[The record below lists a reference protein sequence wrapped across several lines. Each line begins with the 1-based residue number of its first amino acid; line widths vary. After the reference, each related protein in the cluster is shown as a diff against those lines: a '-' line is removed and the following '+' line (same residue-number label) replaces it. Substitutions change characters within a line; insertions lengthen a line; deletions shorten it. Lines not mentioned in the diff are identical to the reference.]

1 MKRKQIIALVLS
13 AVLAAGSAAPGSV
26 LPASAA
32 EQKGTVSTAEEAEP
46 ADTSHEAEESS
57 EEDAAAG
64 LTEDTPGP
72 EAAGADT
79 GESDDA
85 ESGFAESGESGSE
98 DAEAAETGSEDA
110 EAAEPG
116 SEAIESTDSEKE
128 DPERS
133 EPDAESPEEV
143 KDDEEN
149 PASDV
154 SAEADAEKEEKEKET
169 EETAESVTAQTGTT
183 AAEAGNENHF
193 KAYLKGF
200 EDRDGAIYIT
210 LSPGEEREIQAVVE
224 ADDYSGVTYTWKK
237 SDEVIRQVTA
247 EELIEQNGTASVD
260 SLWITGNKGSFYR
273 LEVSDGLGN
282 TASIWFETDVD
293 NHFKAYPEGTKIVE
307 GQHPDSVT
315 TVFAYPGEEI
325 TLHVCVEADDREGIK
340 YEWYDDYYD
349 LLEEYTDKD
358 TITVTVDRKSSTFS
372 CYVHDRYGNTGE
384 ATFYVRQ
391 EETFTAYPEG
401 AEMSEY
407 DGKMEK
413 SVNLSLMKDE
423 EVTLNVIAEPEEG
436 IELTYSWS
444 SSGGQEELAEAGGKS
459 VTVRPESSQ
468 VYCCTVTDQYGD
480 YEEILFD
487 IKVNHF
493 EAWPENELIW
503 ENGERSGI
511 EHLHI
516 KEGENATLRV
526 LVDGDDTSKV
536 TYSWQKEDSVSCERT
551 DLNQYGSS
559 IEAAA
564 VYDDSYY
571 CSVEDG
577 YGNST
582 TVCFMFLPE
591 EFDAY
596 PENPVLIN
604 DGRKRDDKELQA
616 EKGEKLTLRVITE
629 PEDMTGFHYQWYEDN
644 TPIEGSEGSG
654 SALTITADQRTRY
667 RCDVTRDGNYM
678 RESVYFTVNVQGE
691 TAPVISLDGADY
703 SGSDFSAV
711 YKTLP
716 GEECAM
722 HVTVKDT
729 GTADSKY
736 SVVWLDEDKRVL
748 AEGTDTYRCTVT
760 GNKNYY
766 CKVMN
771 SQGRM
776 TIHGI
781 EVKIDSALTALPA
794 GRTENNYDS
803 KENLV
808 QIFADPSEAVTL
820 EVEASAVEGADLQ
833 FTWEGRAMDFKGDG
847 NSGWQYFD
855 TSGPKLTVTPGA
867 DTRYECIVKD
877 RFGYYKTVRF
887 DVIVSGKKDLS
898 RTIIKLSET
907 KLPYTGKPVEPE
919 VSVLYKGQKLEKGKD
934 YTLLY
939 RDNLSPFHTSDV
951 MVRGTGDFSGMRVIS
966 FSIMPVEQKLTVTVP
981 ALTPNAAGKITVKDA
996 KGRLYYDVVS
1006 GRDVVSV
1013 DSKGNLKALK
1023 IGTAK
1028 VLVGATSSPDEG
1040 YESAKKTVTVK
1051 VLPAAP
1057 ASLKAANM
1065 VTSVKLTWTKVPGAT
1080 GYIIKRAGRT
1090 IKTISGGSTVSYLDT
1105 TANKNGTTYNY
1116 SIYAKAS
1123 SGTSKQYARASV
1135 YRLVRPAFTSV
1146 TNGTSKAIT
1155 LKWKKNAAVTGYIIE
1170 YSLKSD
1176 FSNAKKVTIAKPSA
1190 VSTTIKS
1197 LTKKKTYYVRIRV
1210 YKKIG
1215 TTRYYSLWSPA
1226 RKILITK

>member
-72 EAAGADT
+72 EAAGSDT

-307 GQHPDSVT
+307 GQHPD
-315 TVFAYPGEEI
+315 
-325 TLHVCVEADDREGIK
+325 
-340 YEWYDDYYD
+340 
-349 LLEEYTDKD
+349 LEEYTDKD
-358 TITVTVDRKSSTFS
+358 TITVTVDRKSSTYS
-372 CYVHDRYGNTGE
+372 CYVYDRYGNTGE

-413 SVNLSLMKDE
+413 SVNLSLMSEE

-444 SSGGQEELAEAGGKS
+444 SSGLDQEELEGVSGKS

-493 EAWPENELIW
+493 EAWPENELIS
-503 ENGERSGI
+503 ENGERSGTGYF
-511 EHLHI
+511 HI
-516 KEGENATLRV
+516 REGEKATLRV
-526 LVDGDDTSKV
+526 LVDGDDTSNV
-536 TYSWQKEDSVSCERT
+536 SYTWQKEDPESGIRE
-551 DLNQYGSS
+551 DLNRYGSS
-559 IEAAA
+559 IEAEA
-564 VYDDSYY
+564 VYDDSYF
-571 CSVEDG
+571 CNVTDG

-582 TVCFMFLPE
+582 TVSFMFMPE

-748 AEGTDTYRCTVT
+748 AEGTDT
-760 GNKNYY
+760 
-766 CKVMN
+766 
-771 SQGRM
+771 
-776 TIHGI
+776 
-781 EVKIDSALTALPA
+781 
-794 GRTENNYDS
+794 
-803 KENLV
+803 
-808 QIFADPSEAVTL
+808 
-820 EVEASAVEGADLQ
+820 
-833 FTWEGRAMDFKGDG
+833 
-847 NSGWQYFD
+847 
-855 TSGPKLTVTPGA
+855 
-867 DTRYECIVKD
+867 
-877 RFGYYKTVRF
+877 
-887 DVIVSGKKDLS
+887 
-898 RTIIKLSET
+898 
-907 KLPYTGKPVEPE
+907 
-919 VSVLYKGQKLEKGKD
+919 
-934 YTLLY
+934 
-939 RDNLSPFHTSDV
+939 
-951 MVRGTGDFSGMRVIS
+951 
-966 FSIMPVEQKLTVTVP
+966 MP
-981 ALTPNAAGKITVKDA
+981 
-996 KGRLYYDVVS
+996 
-1006 GRDVVSV
+1006 
-1013 DSKGNLKALK
+1013 LK
-1023 IGTAK
+1023 
-1028 VLVGATSSPDEG
+1028 
-1040 YESAKKTVTVK
+1040 
-1051 VLPAAP
+1051 
-1057 ASLKAANM
+1057 
-1065 VTSVKLTWTKVPGAT
+1065 
-1080 GYIIKRAGRT
+1080 
-1090 IKTISGGSTVSYLDT
+1090 
-1105 TANKNGTTYNY
+1105 
-1116 SIYAKAS
+1116 
-1123 SGTSKQYARASV
+1123 
-1135 YRLVRPAFTSV
+1135 
-1146 TNGTSKAIT
+1146 
-1155 LKWKKNAAVTGYIIE
+1155 
-1170 YSLKSD
+1170 
-1176 FSNAKKVTIAKPSA
+1176 
-1190 VSTTIKS
+1190 
-1197 LTKKKTYYVRIRV
+1197 
-1210 YKKIG
+1210 
-1215 TTRYYSLWSPA
+1215 
-1226 RKILITK
+1226 

>member
-13 AVLAAGSAAPGSV
+13 AVLAAGSAMPGSV
-26 LPASAA
+26 LPAAAA
-32 EQKGTVSTAEEAEP
+32 EKEGTVLAAEGAES
-46 ADTSHEAEESS
+46 AD
-57 EEDAAAG
+57 
-64 LTEDTPGP
+64 P
-72 EAAGADT
+72 
-79 GESDDA
+79 SDDA
-85 ESGFAESGESGSE
+85 EEMSEEDPAPEQTEDAAESVTDESDAAESEAVESEKSEPE
-98 DAEAAETGSEDA
+98 DAEDADSGSDTA
-110 EAAEPG
+110 EAADPG
-116 SEAIESTDSEKE
+116 SEETESTDSAR
-128 DPERS
+128 DDS
-133 EPDAESPEEV
+133 EQAESDTESPEEAE
-143 KDDEEN
+143 DDEEN
-149 PASDV
+149 PSSEV
-154 SAEADAEKEEKEKET
+154 SAEADTGEEENQKET

-200 EDRDGAIYIT
+200 EDRSGAIYIT
-210 LSPGEEREIQAVVE
+210 LSPGEEREMQAVVE

-237 SDEVIRQVTA
+237 SDEVIRRVTA

-260 SLWITGNKGSFYR
+260 SLWITGNSGSFYR
-273 LEVSDGLGN
+273 LEVSDGRGN
-282 TASIWFETDVD
+282 TASIWFETNID
-293 NHFKAYPEGTKIVE
+293 NHFKAYPEGTKKVE
-307 GQHPDSVT
+307 RQHPDSVT

-325 TLHVCVEADDREGIK
+325 TLHACVEADDREGIT
-340 YEWYDDYYD
+340 YEWYDDDYN
-349 LLEEYTDKD
+349 LLEEYTDRD
-358 TITVTVDRKSSTFS
+358 TITVTVDRKSSTYS
-372 CYVHDRYGNTGE
+372 CYVKDRYGNTGE

-413 SVNLSLMKDE
+413 SVNLSLMREE
-423 EVTLNVIAEPEEG
+423 EVTLNVIAEAEEG

-444 SSGGQEELAEAGGKS
+444 SSGLDQEELEGVSGKS

-493 EAWPENELIW
+493 EAWPENELIS

-511 EHLHI
+511 EQFHI
-516 KEGENATLRV
+516 REGEKATLRV
-526 LVDGDDTSKV
+526 LVDGDDTSYV
-536 TYSWQKEDSVSCERT
+536 SYSWQKEDMETGIRE
-551 DLNQYGSS
+551 DLDQYGSS
-559 IEAAA
+559 IEAEA

-571 CSVEDG
+571 CSVTDG

-582 TVCFMFLPE
+582 TVSFMFLPE
-591 EFDAY
+591 EFVAY
-596 PENPVLIN
+596 PENPVLLN

-629 PEDMTGFHYQWYEDN
+629 PEDMTGFHYQWYEQG
-644 TPIEGSEGSG
+644 TPIEGSEGNG
-654 SALTITADQRTRY
+654 SALTITADQQTRY
-667 RCDVTRDGNYM
+667 WCNVTRDGSDM
-678 RESVYFTVNVQGE
+678 RETVYYTVRVQGE
-691 TAPVISLDGADY
+691 TAPVISMEGADY
-703 SGSDFSAV
+703 SESDFGAV
-711 YKTLP
+711 YYTGP
-716 GEECAM
+716 GEECTM

-760 GNKNYY
+760 SNNKYY
-766 CKVMN
+766 CKVTN

-776 TIHGI
+776 TVHGI
-781 EVKIDSALTALPA
+781 LVKIDSGLTALPA
-794 GRTENNYDS
+794 GRTESNYDS
-803 KENLV
+803 EENLV
-808 QIFADPSEAVTL
+808 QIFADPSEEVTL

-833 FTWEGRAMDFKGDG
+833 FTWEGRAMDFKGDS

-855 TSGPKLTVTPGA
+855 TNGPKLTVTPGA
-867 DTRYECIVKD
+867 DTRYECIVND

-898 RTIIKLSET
+898 RTVIKLRET
-907 KLPYTGKPVEPE
+907 RLPYTGKPVEPE

-939 RDNLSPFHTSDV
+939 RDNLSPFHTSTV
-951 MVRGTGDFSGMRVIS
+951 LVRGAGEFTGMRVLS
-966 FSIMPVEQKLTVTVP
+966 FDIMPLQQKLTVTAP
-981 ALTPNAAGKITVKDA
+981 ALTPNAAGKITVKNA
-996 KGRLYYDVVS
+996 KGHLYYDVVS
-1006 GRDVVSV
+1006 GRDIVTV

-1023 IGTAK
+1023 VGTAK
-1028 VLVGATSSPDEG
+1028 VLVGASSSPDEG
-1040 YESAKKTVTVK
+1040 YERAEKTITVK

-1065 VTSVKLTWTKVPGAT
+1065 VTSVKLTWTNVPGAT

-1105 TANKNGTTYNY
+1105 TASKNGTTYNY

-1135 YRLVRPAFTSV
+1135 YRLTRPAFTSV

-1176 FSNAKKVTIAKPSA
+1176 FSGAKKVTIAKPAA